1 MIKSVTFPDVYDLV
15 LEKESQK
22 RFPHRTIDPRGDRY
36 SREKEPYEVFDL
48 FPKGLVIEFN
58 SGVNIIVGEN
68 GSGKTTLISLIKSY
82 VGQPFGKN
90 FSFDDKWRD
99 EEYYYAHYQDDY
111 KGCLQVDV
119 DKRRATYKNTI
130 FFNGEED
137 NPVTAIP
144 KMANPYKDNYNS
156 MLAQLMFAQEESHG
170 ESMLPPINYILT
182 EAKGGYIIFMDEPE
196 TALSLGNQVRLAQQ
210 LKKSAEEFGNQLI
223 ISTHSLAVINEFYT
237 IFDMET
243 REWVNREEYV
253 NDILNKLK

>member
-1 MIKSVTFPDVYDLV
+1 MIKSITFPKAYELV
-15 LEKESQK
+15 LEKETQK
-22 RFPHRTIDPRGDRY
+22 RFPHKTIDPRGDRY
-36 SREKEPYEVFDL
+36 SREKEPYDIFEL
-48 FPKGLVIEFN
+48 FPKDLLIEFN
-58 SGVNIIVGEN
+58 SGVNLIVGEN

-82 VGQPFGKN
+82 VGKPFGEH
-90 FSFDDKWRD
+90 FSFDAKWRD

-111 KGCLQVDV
+111 DGYLQVDV

-144 KMANPYKDNYNS
+144 KMANPMRDDFLS
-156 MLAQLMFAQEESHG
+156 LSAQLFFAQEESHG

-196 TALSLGNQVRLAQQ
+196 TALSLGNQIRLANM
-210 LKKSAEEFGNQLI
+210 LKKSAEEYGNQLI
-223 ISTHSLAVINEFYT
+223 ISTHSLAIINEFFT

-243 REWVNREEYV
+243 RKWVNREEYV
-253 NDILNKLK
+253 NEILC